1 MEIYFEDPN
10 TPYKYKV
17 TSDDTI
23 HVENFTVS
31 KSYNLNIQSGIEI
44 KNMSVVSANDHM
56 FLKSFT
62 YDIMKDSMAK
72 NGHMFN
78 GVPTNESRLNSD
90 GFYVYCGIE
99 IYYGQKSSSPECI
112 CTYKSTGFEKY
123 SCNFG
128 VNDD

>member
-1 MEIYFEDPN
+1 MEIYFEDPL
-10 TPYKYKV
+10 TSDTYKV

-72 NGHMFN
+72 M
-78 GVPTNESRLNSD
+78 V
-90 GFYVYCGIE
+90 
-99 IYYGQKSSSPECI
+99 I
-112 CTYKSTGFEKY
+112 CSMEFRQM
-123 SCNFG
+123 NP
-128 VNDD
+128 D

>member
-44 KNMSVVSANDHM
+44 KNMSVVSANEYM
-56 FLKSFT
+56 FLKSFS
-62 YDIMKDSMAK
+62 YDIMKNSMAK
-72 NGHMFN
+72 NGYMFN
-78 GVPTNESRLNSD
+78 GVPTDESRLNND

-99 IYYGQKSSSPECI
+99 IYYG
-112 CTYKSTGFEKY
+112 
-123 SCNFG
+123 
-128 VNDD
+128 